1 MNTDF
6 FNSVYEDVKI
16 LKKYIYYQSKF
27 ISEEV
32 NRVDEIEKHE
42 VEQEIKKQIDEAE
55 IKNQSYQIDADKQK
69 QIQILEEKLKAKT
82 YNRDWD
88 YSLILTQINA
98 LQNGYCEFAIMEQ
111 VRNTYAE
118 FSESNFLGGTF
129 RFAQNNATLVLIFS
143 FWENCLK
150 RFCRIHN
157 YNKKRP
163 RVEDCK
169 KYLEKLNVI
178 NNKIFEDDEW
188 KFMDKIRLLR
198 NSVAHNSNIIDQSK
212 SDELKNIEGTRLL
225 ENKGTYILIIDSD
238 VFFEK
243 ILEKVLCFFEKLRFS
258 TDKTQPE
265 KR

>member
-143 FWENCLK
+143 F
-150 RFCRIHN
+150 
-157 YNKKRP
+157 
-163 RVEDCK
+163 
-169 KYLEKLNVI
+169 
-178 NNKIFEDDEW
+178 
-188 KFMDKIRLLR
+188 
-198 NSVAHNSNIIDQSK
+198 
-212 SDELKNIEGTRLL
+212 
-225 ENKGTYILIIDSD
+225 
-238 VFFEK
+238 
-243 ILEKVLCFFEKLRFS
+243 
-258 TDKTQPE
+258 KTQPE